1 MYLTL
6 LATTT
11 LVFWML
17 ARASGKYDKTKFSFA
32 DKGLTILEV
41 IVSEKHPKGSFTRPI
56 TEADFSLA

>member
-1 MYLTL
+1 
-6 LATTT
+6 
-11 LVFWML
+11 ML